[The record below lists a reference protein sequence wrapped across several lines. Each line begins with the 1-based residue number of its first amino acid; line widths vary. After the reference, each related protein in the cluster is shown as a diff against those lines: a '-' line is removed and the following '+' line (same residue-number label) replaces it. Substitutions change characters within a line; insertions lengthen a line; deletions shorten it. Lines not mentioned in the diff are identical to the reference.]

1 MIDSMNETEAYAAM
15 FAFLEAVYERTESD
29 DLGALLGGMSL
40 LEDGGTADP
49 SAWTE
54 WKAAVRKVK
63 ESSVRLELGLRDHA
77 NPSVSKKNG

>member
-1 MIDSMNETEAYAAM
+1 MNETEAYAAM
-15 FAFLEAVYERTESD
+15 FAFLEAVYERTKSD

-40 LEDGGTADP
+40 LEDGATADP

-63 ESSVRLELGLRDHA
+63 ERRVTLELDLRDPA
-77 NPSVSKKNG
+77 DASVSKRKER